1 MILDDLAAFLAVS
14 ALVII
19 TPGQDTALT
28 IRNALSGGVRGG
40 ISTAMGISV
49 AQLAW
54 SVVAAATVGSVLV
67 SPSTIRV
74 LAVAGGVYL
83 VYLGLRALIA
93 AGSGQV
99 RPTSGETIDA
109 GSAMVPL
116 RQGFIS
122 NALNPKMLVFF
133 TVLLPRFSRSISGIA
148 ALGLVFCS
156 MTFAWLSV
164 YTIVALRL
172 GGMLQAGFARTMTA
186 VTGTV
191 LIGLGIDLVF
201 RAGQA

>member
-93 AGSGQV
+93 AGSGQE
-99 RPTSGETIDA
+99 RPTSGETIDPE
-109 GSAMVPL
+109 SAMVPL
-116 RQGFIS
+116 RQGFVS

-133 TVLLPRFSRSISGIA
+133 TVLLPRFSRSIPGIA